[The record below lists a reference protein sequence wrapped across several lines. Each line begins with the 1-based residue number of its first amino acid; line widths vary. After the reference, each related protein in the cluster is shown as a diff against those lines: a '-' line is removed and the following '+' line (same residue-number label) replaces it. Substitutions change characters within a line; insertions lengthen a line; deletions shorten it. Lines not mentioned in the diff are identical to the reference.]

1 MVRLHTNDNLLSP
14 AISFLDGATPAFRDI
29 APSAAAP
36 KFNNLELYVPCGIKA
51 AAGAIK
57 HDVVVEPIMRL
68 DVLGVDSE
76 GLESLLAWY
85 HPENDGAAL
94 TLQPGSVLSRLCYR
108 ANSACGLGS
117 AFISDVGV
125 TWYIA
130 VGTAAL
136 NMVSQGF
143 VLSHPLSIRA
153 IALRIYKT
161 GAAPNGY
168 LYLDIYTDAS
178 GDPGAFIARVESMLA
193 SDLPSAVDWVLF
205 RQSQTETICLPAGTY
220 HLRLERSVATGD
232 AVWLQASMRTYP
244 LGFKK
249 MWNGG
254 SWDDEPDCVWNAFA
268 VLSNPEEQYEDQTL
282 SGSGQ
287 EATIDNPEYTFD
299 DATPRT
305 PLIVRGAQETIYF
318 LRGVLKNDDTGQE
331 ITIACPLALT
341 DILELDPYNKTVKR
355 IPASAA
361 DPTEDVPW
369 ACVFSDEIEWLT
381 LLAGVSNLRY
391 TEANMGTVVA
401 TLTWRGAWA

>member
-1 MVRLHTNDNLLSP
+1 
-14 AISFLDGATPAFRDI
+14 
-29 APSAAAP
+29 
-36 KFNNLELYVPCGIKA
+36 
-51 AAGAIK
+51 
-57 HDVVVEPIMRL
+57 
-68 DVLGVDSE
+68 
-76 GLESLLAWY
+76 
-85 HPENDGAAL
+85 
-94 TLQPGSVLSRLCYR
+94 
-108 ANSACGLGS
+108 
-117 AFISDVGV
+117 
-125 TWYIA
+125 
-130 VGTAAL
+130 
-136 NMVSQGF
+136 
-143 VLSHPLSIRA
+143 
-153 IALRIYKT
+153 
-161 GAAPNGY
+161 
-168 LYLDIYTDAS
+168 
-178 GDPGAFIARVESMLA
+178 
-193 SDLPSAVDWVLF
+193 
-205 RQSQTETICLPAGTY
+205 
-220 HLRLERSVATGD
+220 
-232 AVWLQASMRTYP
+232 
-244 LGFKK
+244 